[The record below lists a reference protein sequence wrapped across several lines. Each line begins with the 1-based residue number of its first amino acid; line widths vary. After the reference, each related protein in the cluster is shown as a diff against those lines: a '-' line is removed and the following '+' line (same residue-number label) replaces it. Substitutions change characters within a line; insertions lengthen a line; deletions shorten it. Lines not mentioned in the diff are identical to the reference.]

1 MLNTK
6 KILAAALAATMVFGS
21 SLTAFAE
28 DPVTSGGSDGAG
40 ASEGHV
46 EKEVLNVVLPVI
58 PTGSTPFAYTM
69 DPERLIQATEA
80 AKYTQGTHFPEVEGD
95 TGVYFLTGENTY
107 ANESKVVQAI
117 NKSSCNITLT
127 VKVKTTATSG
137 DTNTD
142 IALAESSTVA
152 TTGTPDLYL
161 GLKVGNTTTVVSGT
175 EQTVTK
181 KVEGAPGNFEVAV
194 ATGANDAKS
203 YVYQQK
209 ADATTWKAVN
219 ISMEGAVSN
228 LPIAKTTTAPTV
240 NVTWSYA
247 KNTDN
252 EAVATDVVDYSD
264 TPASVGPSVDLGT
277 TSNGVAT
284 ITKAQLAAAE
294 NVATFNFGSGD
305 DAVEAITSVT
315 YSSNGTDF
323 ATFSVPN
330 DWYTV
335 SGNKLTVTSRTV
347 DWITADRYFK
357 VTFDNDNA
365 KSITLKFVVE

>member
-21 SLTAFAE
+21 SISVFAE
-28 DPVTSGGSDGAG
+28 DPVTSGGTDGAG

-46 EKEVLNVVLPVI
+46 DKELLNVVLPVI

-80 AKYTQGTHFPEVEGD
+80 AKYTQGTHFPEAEGD

-107 ANESKVVQAI
+107 ANASNVVQAI
-117 NKSSCNITLT
+117 NKSSCDVTLT
-127 VKVKTTATSG
+127 VKVKTTATG
-137 DTNTD
+137 DTD
-142 IALAESSTVA
+142 IALATSSTVA

-161 GLKVGNTTTVVSGT
+161 GLKVGTGTTVVSGT

-181 KVEGAPGNFEVAV
+181 TIAGDPDNFEIAV
-194 ATGANDAKS
+194 TTGENDAKS

-228 LPIAKTTTAPTV
+228 LPIATTTTAPTV

-247 KNTDN
+247 KAADS
-252 EAVATDVVDYSD
+252 ATVDTADLVDYSD